1 MISKSLIL
9 GSVVLLSMSFKCG
22 HSTNCE
28 AYGGMQEKSIQ
39 SIVKQKLSQSTNSVA
54 DKTELKATRKK

>member
-28 AYGGMQEKSIQ
+28 AYGGMQEKSVKTF
-39 SIVKQKLSQSTNSVA
+39 VKQKMLQSQHVEQPKV
-54 DKTELKATRKK
+54 DQTRRK

>member
-9 GSVVLLSMSFKCG
+9 GSVVILSMSFKCG

-39 SIVKQKLSQSTNSVA
+39 SIVKQKVQQPILSGEKTLV
-54 DKTELKATRKK
+54 DKTRKK